1 MVCWPHNYNMHETQT
16 GVCQDWQAV
25 SLCPSAYKV
34 YATQLRFQ
42 LPLTNYNMSLFHWR
56 YALRSVLLRK
66 VTVAEGP
73 YTSLVARHVDI
84 GIENCLAATGGHC
97 RDCGVV
103 SDHWSAFPVCERQGD
118 SFYENTIQ
126 FTNLSTLH
134 PLSRLMLDVMRF
146 KERSGRKTP
155 FGIST
160 PLCTTLCTDSH
171 TFADFYKACV

>member
-1 MVCWPHNYNMHETQT
+1 MVCWPHNHNMHETQT

-84 GIENCLAATGGHC
+84 GIENCLAATGATVETVGWSVII
-97 RDCGVV
+97 GQPSPFV
-103 SDHWSAFPVCERQGD
+103 SGRA
-118 SFYENTIQ
+118 I
-126 FTNLSTLH
+126 LSTRIPSNSRTFQPSI
-134 PLSRLMLDVMRF
+134 PLV
-146 KERSGRKTP
+146 G
-155 FGIST
+155 
-160 PLCTTLCTDSH
+160 
-171 TFADFYKACV
+171 